1 MWGKCL
7 RPAIQTDSSIF
18 CVPFREDEFIDD
30 EEDHHRHAAGEDS
43 GEDIVQEIGDA
54 QRARTP
60 TQMLLMELT
69 TRMTPTQPAK

>member
-1 MWGKCL
+1 MGKVSAPRHPNGQL
-7 RPAIQTDSSIF
+7 YF

-54 QRARTP
+54 QRARHADP
-60 TQMLLMELT
+60 NAVDGVDHQSD
-69 TRMTPTQPAK
+69 PHPARK